1 MGVSTGEDIVNRFG
15 GGLILRLDERGIG
28 DANGDLAT
36 FHPSYIWQLLATT
49 VDSYIWTNGLTA
61 AVYRLFAVRVNTSV
75 AGGAGAAAQIV
86 HCAQGAAIG
95 SGTAQ
100 LTGGIDLTA
109 TAPGKLSG
117 VLIATP
123 TDILPGDSLALD
135 ISGTLT
141 GLVGVLTFFLRKV
154 R

>member
-1 MGVSTGEDIVNRFG
+1 MGISTGEDIVNRVG

-28 DANGDLAT
+28 DVNGDLAT
-36 FHPSYIWQLLATT
+36 FHNSYIWQLLASS
-49 VDSYIWTNGLTA
+49 VDSYIWTNGFTSS
-61 AVYRLFAVRVNTSV
+61 VYRLFAVRANTSV
-75 AGGAGAAAQIV
+75 AGGAGANFQIV

-95 SGTAQ
+95 SGTPQ
-100 LTGGIDLTA
+100 LTTTVDLTA

-123 TDILPGDSLALD
+123 TDILPGDALALD
-135 ISGTLT
+135 LSGTLT